1 MFMKTSVIIP
11 TLNEEPTIGNVINAV
26 RKCRFVEEIIV
37 VDDHSIDNTRTIAQK
52 AGASVI
58 LSTKLG
64 KGASMRDGYLVSS
77 GDIIAYI
84 DADIP
89 NYEEQFLE
97 KMLLPIINNEA
108 DFVKS
113 TFKRQAGR
121 VTELVA
127 KPLLGILFPDVLQ
140 FSQPLSGM
148 IAGKREFLDKVTF
161 EDDYGVDVGI
171 LLDMVKIGARIKEV
185 DIGSIE
191 NKMKDWQQLS
201 PMANDVSRAIL
212 KRAQFVSEY
221 SLSTLQTANIILDQ
235 MERAFKDSLKNLK
248 KMIIFD
254 MDNTILQGRYIYEA
268 AEKFQ
273 FQQELIDILSNNEN
287 SFLITKLIARLLKG
301 LNYAQ
306 LLTVVDGIP
315 LVDDTIDVVKDLKKR
330 GYIVGIV
337 SDSYKFAVDHI
348 MQKINADFTIANELE
363 FSNSIATGEV
373 KVLSYFA
380 KTKNSLCS
388 HNFCKSNVMLYLSN
402 KYKIPLKNMIAVG
415 DSEYDICMIKEAGI
429 GVAFCSE
436 NKFVNIV
443 ADKIITE
450 KSFAPILEFA
460 I

>member
-1 MFMKTSVIIP
+1 
-11 TLNEEPTIGNVINAV
+11 
-26 RKCRFVEEIIV
+26 
-37 VDDHSIDNTRTIAQK
+37 
-52 AGASVI
+52 
-58 LSTKLG
+58 
-64 KGASMRDGYLVSS
+64 
-77 GDIIAYI
+77 
-84 DADIP
+84 
-89 NYEEQFLE
+89 
-97 KMLLPIINNEA
+97 
-108 DFVKS
+108 
-113 TFKRQAGR
+113 
-121 VTELVA
+121 
-127 KPLLGILFPDVLQ
+127 
-140 FSQPLSGM
+140 
-148 IAGKREFLDKVTF
+148 
-161 EDDYGVDVGI
+161 
-171 LLDMVKIGARIKEV
+171 MVKIGARIKEV

-254 MDNTILQGRYIYEA
+254 MDNTLLQGRYIYEA

-273 FQQELIDILSNNEN
+273 FQRELIDILSNNEN

-306 LLTVVDGIP
+306 LLAVVDGIP

-337 SDSYKFAVDHI
+337 SDSYKFAADHI

>member
-1 MFMKTSVIIP
+1 MKTSVIIP

>member
-1 MFMKTSVIIP
+1 
-11 TLNEEPTIGNVINAV
+11 
-26 RKCRFVEEIIV
+26 
-37 VDDHSIDNTRTIAQK
+37 
-52 AGASVI
+52 
-58 LSTKLG
+58 
-64 KGASMRDGYLVSS
+64 MREGYLVSS

-161 EDDYGVDVGI
+161 EDDYGVDIGI

-254 MDNTILQGRYIYEA
+254 MDNTLLQGRYIYEA

-273 FQQELIDILSNNEN
+273 FQRELIDILSNNEN

-306 LLTVVDGIP
+306 LLAVVDGIP

-337 SDSYKFAVDHI
+337 SDSYKFAADHI

>member
-1 MFMKTSVIIP
+1 MKTSVIIP
-11 TLNEEPTIGNVINAV
+11 TLNEEPTIENVINTV
-26 RKCRFVEEIIV
+26 RKYRFVEEIIV
-37 VDDHSIDNTRTIAQK
+37 VDGHSIDNTRTIAQK

-64 KGASMRDGYLVSS
+64 KGASMREGYLVSS

-127 KPLLGILFPDVLQ
+127 KPLLRILFPDVLQ

-161 EDDYGVDVGI
+161 EDDYGVDIGI

-306 LLTVVDGIP
+306 LLAVVDGIP